1 MDIHR
6 ESIREILKT
15 LIERGKGIE
24 INTAGLRYNLGHV
37 HPKIEILHMYKE
49 LGGEIITVGSDAHKK
64 TDLARDFDIAY
75 EILKECGFNYYTR
88 FEKLSPLFERIY

>member
-1 MDIHR
+1 
-6 ESIREILKT
+6 
-15 LIERGKGIE
+15 
-24 INTAGLRYNLGHV
+24 
-37 HPKIEILHMYKE
+37 MYKE

>member
-1 MDIHR
+1 
-6 ESIREILKT
+6 
-15 LIERGKGIE
+15 
-24 INTAGLRYNLGHV
+24 
-37 HPKIEILHMYKE
+37 MYKE

-88 FEKLSPLFERIY
+88 FEKLSPLFAGYLLFKIQKCLNG